1 MNFSNWKYS
10 LYFEHWTRL
19 WSANRVPRF
28 SIKDWSRHP
37 VGKRNISAKTVSQS
51 FIFLVVERCYLL
63 CNVLPTVYVTRMQ
76 ILHQYLK
83 VNKQH
88 AQFSNKQTMTMI
100 SASDFLS
107 KFFSKMRK
115 LCTKPGSSDLATHSC
130 DALYPWLSQK
140 MTFSKLSKEQ
150 DWTQHR
156 VLRIFF

>member
-1 MNFSNWKYS
+1 MKKLKTSIEFFKLKLQSC
-10 LYFEHWTRL
+10 FEHWTRL
-19 WSANRVPRF
+19 LSANRGPRF
-28 SIKDWSRHP
+28 SQRQKQTSCRQEKYFRQD
-37 VGKRNISAKTVSQS
+37 S

-107 KFFSKMRK
+107 KCFSKMRK
-115 LCTKPGSSDLATHSC
+115 LFVQSRAQLPC
-130 DALYPWLSQK
+130 DSFMLCLVSVTISEDDIFK
-140 MTFSKLSKEQ
+140 
-150 DWTQHR
+150 TQ
-156 VLRIFF
+156 

>member
-1 MNFSNWKYS
+1 MKKLKISIEFFKLKLQSC
-10 LYFEHWTRL
+10 FEHWTRL
-19 WSANRVPRF
+19 LSANRGPRF
-28 SIKDWSRHP
+28 SQRQKQTSCRQEKYFRQD
-37 VGKRNISAKTVSQS
+37 S

-107 KFFSKMRK
+107 KCFSKMRK
-115 LCTKPGSSDLATHSC
+115 LFVQSRAQLPC
-130 DALYPWLSQK
+130 DSFMLCLVSVTISEDDIFK
-140 MTFSKLSKEQ
+140 
-150 DWTQHR
+150 TQ
-156 VLRIFF
+156 

>member
-1 MNFSNWKYS
+1 MSTGPDS
-10 LYFEHWTRL
+10 CRL
-19 WSANRVPRF
+19 TEVHALV
-28 SIKDWSRHP
+28 KDRSRHP

-76 ILHQYLK
+76 ILHQYFK

-107 KFFSKMRK
+107 KCFSKMRK
-115 LCTKPGSSDLATHSC
+115 LFVQSRAQLPC
-130 DALYPWLSQK
+130 DSFMLCLVSV
-140 MTFSKLSKEQ
+140 TISE
-150 DWTQHR
+150 DD
-156 VLRIFF
+156 IFKT

>member
-1 MNFSNWKYS
+1 MKKLKISIEFFKLKLQSC
-10 LYFEHWTRL
+10 FEHWTRL
-19 WSANRVPRF
+19 LSANRDPRF
-28 SIKDWSRHP
+28 SQRQKQTSCRQEKYFRQD
-37 VGKRNISAKTVSQS
+37 S

-107 KFFSKMRK
+107 KCFSKMRK
-115 LCTKPGSSDLATHSC
+115 LFVQSRAQLPC
-130 DALYPWLSQK
+130 DSFMLCLVSVTISEDDIFK
-140 MTFSKLSKEQ
+140 
-150 DWTQHR
+150 TQ
-156 VLRIFF
+156 

>member
-1 MNFSNWKYS
+1 MKKLKISIEFFKLKLQSC
-10 LYFEHWTRL
+10 FEHWTRL
-19 WSANRVPRF
+19 LSANRGPRF
-28 SIKDWSRHP
+28 SQRQKQTSCRQEKYFRQD
-37 VGKRNISAKTVSQS
+37 S

-107 KFFSKMRK
+107 KVLSKIRK
-115 LCTKPGSSDLATHSC
+115 LCTKPGSTTSRLI
-130 DALYPWLSQK
+130 
-140 MTFSKLSKEQ
+140 
-150 DWTQHR
+150 R
-156 VLRIFF
+156 VMPCIRDYIRR

>member
-1 MNFSNWKYS
+1 MTKLKISIEFFKLKLQSC
-10 LYFEHWTRL
+10 FEHWTRL
-19 WSANRVPRF
+19 LSANRGPRF
-28 SIKDWSRHP
+28 TQRQKQTFRRQEKYFRQD
-37 VGKRNISAKTVSQS
+37 S

-107 KFFSKMRK
+107 KCFSKMRK
-115 LCTKPGSSDLATHSC
+115 LRTKPGSTTSRLIHVMPCIRD
-130 DALYPWLSQK
+130 Y
-140 MTFSKLSKEQ
+140 
-150 DWTQHR
+150 
-156 VLRIFF
+156 LRR

>member
-1 MNFSNWKYS
+1 MKKLKISIEFFKLKLQSC
-10 LYFEHWTRL
+10 FEHWTRL
-19 WSANRVPRF
+19 LSANRGPRF
-28 SIKDWSRHP
+28 SQRQKQTSCRQEKYFRQD
-37 VGKRNISAKTVSQS
+37 S

-107 KFFSKMRK
+107 KCFSKMRK
-115 LCTKPGSSDLATHSC
+115 LFVQSRAQLPCNSFMLCLVSVTISEDDIFK
-130 DALYPWLSQK
+130 
-140 MTFSKLSKEQ
+140 
-150 DWTQHR
+150 TQ
-156 VLRIFF
+156 